1 MPKIKQSIETEVVD
15 AQGNITSKRAN
26 RVLNWGAEPP
36 FVKVYLQDV
45 LYLSDLP
52 KGHENILFE
61 LLRRGTYAGD
71 QYGMT
76 VTLSSGSKQLIAKDL
91 KISNIRSI
99 NNALTDLVKAKILT
113 RVATGVYQFNPYLF
127 GKGDWQDIARMRLE
141 IDYDEIKGRTY
152 QTVLSYKG
160 AADPEP
166 EPEPAPEPPAATVED
181 KIEQLTGQQP
191 MICKDCGAVMV
202 EKVNRSTGE
211 KFLGCPNWKNH
222 EKTKTA

>member
-1 MPKIKQSIETEVVD
+1 VPKIKQSVETEVID

-113 RVATGVYQFNPYLF
+113 RIATGVYQFNPYLF

-152 QTVLSYKG
+152 QSVLSYKG
-160 AADPEP
+160 ATDPAVEP
-166 EPEPAPEPPAATVED
+166 EPQPPKTIED
-181 KIEQLTGQQP
+181 KIEQVTGQQP
-191 MICKDCGAVMV
+191 MICKDCGAILI
-202 EKVNRSTGE
+202 ERTNSRTNE
-211 KFLGCPNWKNH
+211 KFLGCPNWRNHH

>member
-1 MPKIKQSIETEVVD
+1 MPKIKQSIETEVID

-36 FVKVYLQDV
+36 FIKVYLQDV

-99 NNALTDLVKAKILT
+99 NNALSDLVKAKILT

-152 QTVLSYKG
+152 QSVLSYKG
-160 AADPEP
+160 ATDPAV
-166 EPEPAPEPPAATVED
+166 EPAPEPPKTVED
-181 KIEQLTGQQP
+181 KIEQATGQQP
-191 MICKDCGAVMV
+191 MICKDCGAILV
-202 EKVNRSTGE
+202 ERTNSRTNE
-211 KFLGCPNWKNH
+211 KFMGCPNWKNH